1 MMEYVLILHICSF
14 VSMDCPASKIPGYE
28 FNSFRDCIMTGYEVS
43 RKAIKEMDEFTVN
56 QRQIAI
62 KFECKGVQVGEDII
76 TPKPKPKIG
85 A

>member
-1 MMEYVLILHICSF
+1 MKYVLILHICSF

-28 FNSFRDCIMTGYEVS
+28 FNSFRDCIITGYELS
-43 RKAIKEMDEFTVN
+43 MSAMKEMDEFTVN
-56 QRQIAI
+56 QQKIAI
-62 KFECKGVQVGEDII
+62 KFECKGVEVGEKTI